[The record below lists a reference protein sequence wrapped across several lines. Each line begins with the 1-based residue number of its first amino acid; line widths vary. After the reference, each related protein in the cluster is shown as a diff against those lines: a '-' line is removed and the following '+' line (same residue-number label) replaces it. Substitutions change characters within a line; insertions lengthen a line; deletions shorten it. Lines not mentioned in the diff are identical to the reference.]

1 MDSLRRLVI
10 GLLRRVEPDGIAI
23 RSREI
28 STALPA
34 VPCVHGVAGAWL
46 RPLDCPECG
55 ALIEASQAAARARMR
70 AAREAQFVREV
81 REELARREAAQR
93 TRPVRGAPF
102 DRPPR

>member
-1 MDSLRRLVI
+1 MESLRRLVT
-10 GLLRRVEPDGIAI
+10 GFLRRVEPDGIAV

-46 RPLDCPECG
+46 TPSTCPECR
-55 ALIEASQAAARARMR
+55 ALIEASRVAAERRLR

-81 REELARREAAQR
+81 REELARREAVQR
-93 TRPVRGAPF
+93 TRPVRGAP
-102 DRPPR
+102 R